1 MSKEKGN
8 QMRPVLPSATP
19 TSNAC
24 SFPPSPP
31 SKELKHSI
39 ISGFCN
45 EMHPKNFEEQGC
57 AVCGKLTLL
66 KDLTNRDNLDVPWNI
81 LCVEG
86 ITRKERFK
94 RDDPIEELSGPIL
107 APGCDSVCSACII
120 SLKKRKVPKMALA
133 NGLWIGEVPNVLQ
146 DLTFAEQILI
156 SRIRH
161 NRCLMRVSSG
171 RAMMT
176 ENVIM
181 FANPTVK
188 VYHALPPSLEELDEV
203 LAFTYTGSTNP
214 TEKDFARTPM
224 LVRRIK
230 VCKALEWLKL
240 NHADYA
246 DLEISQENLKNYPL
260 NGIPVKVDFHRT
272 STTSNKIPSAMSVHD
287 IEDEEGTE
295 TGPCSFTVH
304 GLTGVEYSKL
314 SKDAKMAA
322 SLTHLA
328 TGGNTL
334 AVGHAPEPESIFNNP
349 QCYPQM
355 FPWLF
360 PYGKGGIEQTR
371 HYKTLGHELHKR
383 HLLLYYDK
391 RFQTDVHFP
400 IITFNHNQI
409 RSATHGS
416 RVTSKRKI
424 FADVAHRLKQL
435 DHEVL
440 KTLAQRMEAG
450 EHVIPESEAEK
461 LCFNVLSDLDH
472 IGSHVQGSLT
482 NKKFMRSEIWS
493 LMSFLGAP
501 SWFVTF
507 SPADVRHPLC
517 LYLAD
522 SKTKFSP
529 VLRCSRERSLLIS
542 RNPVAA
548 ARFFDIMVKAFIKH
562 VLGMSTDHAGL
573 YGDTAGYY
581 GTVEQ
586 QGRLTLHLHMLLWIS
601 GALSPQDIRD
611 RLMKADSSFQREM
624 TAYLESVNIGEFKTG
639 TMEDVRR
646 KVPFHPKGFA
656 ENIAPAPPPGYEDPT
671 QTFPVPPPPLCHK
684 SQCSSECETCA
695 KYDQWQL
702 QFLEVFDDLFLRS
715 NVHSHINPDD
725 PRLNATK
732 KGKDKISPDNPGT
745 AHEKPKGCMN
755 KHGICTAHFPRKT
768 FDHTVIDC
776 NDGRID
782 LKKLEPMVNNVTP
795 ELTYLMRSN
804 TDVTSLLSGTSIK
817 ATVSYVSDYISKQT
831 LKTHQIFSSAYDVFQ
846 KNSDLLI
853 GEHKDHEAGRNL
865 MLKLVNNLSTKLEIG
880 SPMACLY
887 LLGNNDHYTSHEF
900 IVVGWRAFV
909 NQVKRTWSDV
919 ISRDK
924 EGDVIMSAPESTV
937 VDTILEINEEN
948 VEVKKEFGEYIA
960 KTKVDDYMFRPVEC
974 EHLNLY
980 EWMQCTK
987 VEKRTPKQMKIFME
1001 LILELGNIDDDKIKE
1016 DHDDNDQDMN
1026 ASSTLLAFMPD
1037 HPQYLSHAVR
1047 LLPER
1052 CSFVVPNF
1060 AGGALPRCDQG
1071 DREYYCTTMLC
1082 LYKPWRTGMELKK
1095 QDQSWD
1101 SAFRTFQFTK
1111 HQRKLMENFNLRY
1124 ECLDARDDF
1133 HALMKAQEKKSDM
1146 EYSAEHRWGDLEDD
1160 YQNDMDSSEFGMDFN
1175 PTEDD
1180 YSQLGPLALRRKKNE
1195 REIDSVLKSSG
1206 WMDSIKNISPLSSL
1220 NALTPGF
1227 LSRNSWSNLVKDAKK
1242 ALVDLRLASFPVNA
1256 KTSSNSPIDFNEVK
1270 VVGPEFFLKDY
1281 QAKEADAQAIVEDI
1295 IVNFT
1300 LNKEQER
1307 AFRIIANHASSLTPP
1322 PLKMYLGGMG
1332 GTGKTQVIKALISLF
1347 VRRNEAHRFAVVAP
1361 TGNAAANIGG
1371 STYHSLL
1378 GIRIDEKDG
1387 HGEHI
1392 KNEAAL
1398 IAEAKTKLKGVEY
1411 ILVDEISMVSSR
1423 EFYSICARLSEI
1435 LNKPDIVFGGVNM
1448 IVAGDFAQLPP
1459 VAGHP
1464 LYHQFTNF
1472 SMDSKQKEYDQL
1484 SLLGLLYW
1492 HQFTTVVILKEN
1504 MRQKTQSSED
1514 AKLRN
1519 CLENMRYGSCTQENL
1534 EFLYSRI
1541 AGPNPG
1547 QPQLTDPHFRNVPII
1562 TAWNAQKDRI
1572 NDIGALRFAKDTG
1585 QNLTHFYSMDSI
1597 ASSSM
1602 NKTNVSSKKLK
1613 IGPSMQKISSE
1624 MCHALWSAPPATSQH
1639 FAGKLSLCIG
1649 MPVMIRNNDAT
1660 ELCITKGQEGTVA
1673 GWESIKGPEGVDILD
1688 TLFVKLTNP
1697 AKDVCLPGLP
1707 LNVVPMVR
1715 TSLSICASLP
1725 NDTIQY
1731 IKREQVQ
1738 VLPCFA
1744 MTDFAAQGKTR
1755 PYNVVELMHGKNH
1768 LSYYTSLSRSATAEG
1783 TVIIQGFDSAKI
1795 TKGIHGNLRQE
1806 FRELNLLDEISEMRY
1821 HGILPSNVI
1830 HDMRSPTIRAYRLWT
1845 QRTFEDIHSDW
1856 HKALQWNN
1864 KEDASIPTPLTDPF
1878 WDPSIAKTLI
1888 KKIEEQHMHNKILK
1902 KDLAKA
1908 KKVHSEKKKRSGDD
1922 QDTQPLAKRHRRNPL
1937 QQPRTPDPVGTKWD
1951 SNDYSCAYDAFIV
1964 IVRQIWSE
1972 NPDDWTTHLSEISQ
1986 FMGCLVDG
1994 FHAAVNGRYPLET
2007 ARNDTRNLLRHVQP
2021 CNYPPPGFGMTD
2033 ITQLIKSM
2041 MACSSWTSYTWRCV
2055 ICGHTDLRPGGAISQ
2070 HTAISLTE
2078 TNINQNQNG
2087 IYISNALNSRIN
2099 GQVPCPP
2106 CSNSSRSG
2114 MMSIVN
2120 PFHSPPHLMFTSI
2133 IETNR
2138 YILIDYSFILSTNNL
2153 NFRYMLK
2160 GVIYYGANH
2169 FVARIVDGQ
2178 GWIWYHDGM
2187 VTGNTCQRIMH
2198 LQDVPF
2204 PKWWNSCADR
2214 TASHVAYVLHQD

>member
-1 MSKEKGN
+1 MQMWASPPQLGGGGSLKPLTSASKARLQPYLSGSIDLDTIESSSFTFVTYVPETEVELHLKQDCRRISCDMPINIICEFLSVSDIRKLALSHLGRRLPTRLKREGCINALQGHCCPLCRTHKAIFAPNFPDDIKKQAKKIQNDSFRNRNRQFLMSKEKGN

-133 NGLWIGEVPNVLQ
+133 NGLWIGEVPNILQ

-176 ENVIM
+176 ANVIM

-755 KHGICTAHFPRKT
+755 KHGICTARFPRKT

-817 ATVSYVSDYISKQT
+817 ATVSYISDYISKQT

-987 VEKRTPKQMKIFME
+987 VEKRTPKQMKVFME

-1016 DHDDNDQDMN
+1016 EHDDTDQDMN

-1082 LYKPWRTGMELKK
+1082 LFKPWRTGMELKK

-1300 LNKEQER
+1300 LNKEQE
-1307 AFRIIANHASSLTPP
+1307 
-1322 PLKMYLGGMG
+1322 
-1332 GTGKTQVIKALISLF
+1332 
-1347 VRRNEAHRFAVVAP
+1347 
-1361 TGNAAANIGG
+1361 
-1371 STYHSLL
+1371 
-1378 GIRIDEKDG
+1378 
-1387 HGEHI
+1387 
-1392 KNEAAL
+1392 
-1398 IAEAKTKLKGVEY
+1398 
-1411 ILVDEISMVSSR
+1411 
-1423 EFYSICARLSEI
+1423 
-1435 LNKPDIVFGGVNM
+1435 
-1448 IVAGDFAQLPP
+1448 
-1459 VAGHP
+1459 
-1464 LYHQFTNF
+1464 
-1472 SMDSKQKEYDQL
+1472 
-1484 SLLGLLYW
+1484 
-1492 HQFTTVVILKEN
+1492 
-1504 MRQKTQSSED
+1504 
-1514 AKLRN
+1514 
-1519 CLENMRYGSCTQENL
+1519 
-1534 EFLYSRI
+1534 
-1541 AGPNPG
+1541 
-1547 QPQLTDPHFRNVPII
+1547 
-1562 TAWNAQKDRI
+1562 
-1572 NDIGALRFAKDTG
+1572 
-1585 QNLTHFYSMDSI
+1585 
-1597 ASSSM
+1597 
-1602 NKTNVSSKKLK
+1602 
-1613 IGPSMQKISSE
+1613 
-1624 MCHALWSAPPATSQH
+1624 
-1639 FAGKLSLCIG
+1639 
-1649 MPVMIRNNDAT
+1649 
-1660 ELCITKGQEGTVA
+1660 
-1673 GWESIKGPEGVDILD
+1673 
-1688 TLFVKLTNP
+1688 
-1697 AKDVCLPGLP
+1697 
-1707 LNVVPMVR
+1707 
-1715 TSLSICASLP
+1715 
-1725 NDTIQY
+1725 
-1731 IKREQVQ
+1731 
-1738 VLPCFA
+1738 
-1744 MTDFAAQGKTR
+1744 
-1755 PYNVVELMHGKNH
+1755 
-1768 LSYYTSLSRSATAEG
+1768 
-1783 TVIIQGFDSAKI
+1783 
-1795 TKGIHGNLRQE
+1795 
-1806 FRELNLLDEISEMRY
+1806 
-1821 HGILPSNVI
+1821 
-1830 HDMRSPTIRAYRLWT
+1830 
-1845 QRTFEDIHSDW
+1845 
-1856 HKALQWNN
+1856 
-1864 KEDASIPTPLTDPF
+1864 
-1878 WDPSIAKTLI
+1878 
-1888 KKIEEQHMHNKILK
+1888 
-1902 KDLAKA
+1902 
-1908 KKVHSEKKKRSGDD
+1908 
-1922 QDTQPLAKRHRRNPL
+1922 
-1937 QQPRTPDPVGTKWD
+1937 
-1951 SNDYSCAYDAFIV
+1951 
-1964 IVRQIWSE
+1964 
-1972 NPDDWTTHLSEISQ
+1972 
-1986 FMGCLVDG
+1986 
-1994 FHAAVNGRYPLET
+1994 
-2007 ARNDTRNLLRHVQP
+2007 
-2021 CNYPPPGFGMTD
+2021 
-2033 ITQLIKSM
+2033 
-2041 MACSSWTSYTWRCV
+2041 
-2055 ICGHTDLRPGGAISQ
+2055 
-2070 HTAISLTE
+2070 
-2078 TNINQNQNG
+2078 
-2087 IYISNALNSRIN
+2087 
-2099 GQVPCPP
+2099 
-2106 CSNSSRSG
+2106 
-2114 MMSIVN
+2114 
-2120 PFHSPPHLMFTSI
+2120 
-2133 IETNR
+2133 
-2138 YILIDYSFILSTNNL
+2138 
-2153 NFRYMLK
+2153 
-2160 GVIYYGANH
+2160 
-2169 FVARIVDGQ
+2169 
-2178 GWIWYHDGM
+2178 
-2187 VTGNTCQRIMH
+2187 
-2198 LQDVPF
+2198 
-2204 PKWWNSCADR
+2204 
-2214 TASHVAYVLHQD
+2214 

>member
-1 MSKEKGN
+1 M
-8 QMRPVLPSATP
+8 
-19 TSNAC
+19 
-24 SFPPSPP
+24 
-31 SKELKHSI
+31 
-39 ISGFCN
+39 
-45 EMHPKNFEEQGC
+45 
-57 AVCGKLTLL
+57 
-66 KDLTNRDNLDVPWNI
+66 
-81 LCVEG
+81 
-86 ITRKERFK
+86 
-94 RDDPIEELSGPIL
+94 EELSGPIL
-107 APGCDSVCSACII
+107 APGCDGVCLSCIN
-120 SLKKRKVPKMALA
+120 SLKKQKVPKMALA
-133 NGLWIGEVPNVLQ
+133 NGLWIGEVPDVLR
-146 DLTFAEQILI
+146 DLTFAEQMLI

-161 NRCLMRVSSG
+161 NRCLVRVSSG
-171 RAMMT
+171 RAKMT
-176 ENVIM
+176 ANVIM

-203 LAFTYTGSTNP
+203 LAFTYTGSANP
-214 TEKDFARTPM
+214 TETDFARTPM

-246 DLEISQENLKNYPL
+246 DLEISQKNLESYPL
-260 NGIPVKVDFHRT
+260 NGIPVMVDFHRA
-272 STTSNKIPSAMSVHD
+272 STASNKIPSAMSVHD

-295 TGPCSFTVH
+295 SGPCSFTVH
-304 GLTGVEYSKL
+304 GLTGIEYSKL

-328 TGGNTL
+328 SGGNTL
-334 AVGHAPEPESIFNNP
+334 AIGHAPDPESIFNNP
-349 QCYPQM
+349 QSYPQM

-360 PYGKGGIEQTR
+360 PYGKGGIEQPR
-371 HYKTLGHELHKR
+371 HHKTLGHELHKR

-400 IITFNHNQI
+400 IIAFNHNQI

-424 FADVAHRLKQL
+424 FADVAHRLKRL
-435 DHEVL
+435 DNEIL

-493 LMSFLGAP
+493 LISFLGAP

-522 SKTKFSP
+522 SKIKFSP
-529 VLRCSRERSLLIS
+529 VLRCSQERSVLIS

-548 ARFFDIMVKAFIKH
+548 ARFFDTMVKAFIKH
-562 VLGMSTDHAGL
+562 VLGMDTGHAGL
-573 YGDTAGYY
+573 YGNTAGYY

-586 QGRLTLHLHMLLWIS
+586 QGRLTLHLHMLLWIL

-611 RLMKADSSFQREM
+611 RLMKADSGFQKEM

-646 KVPFHPKGFA
+646 KVPFHPRGFA
-656 ENIAPAPPPGYEDPT
+656 ENIAPVPQPDYKDPT
-671 QTFPVPPPPLCHK
+671 QTFPIPPPPLCHEIH
-684 SQCSSECETCA
+684 CTSECETCA
-695 KYDQWQL
+695 NYNQWQL
-702 QFLEVFDDLFLRS
+702 QFLEVFDDLLLRS
-715 NVHSHINPDD
+715 NVHSHINPQD
-725 PRLNATK
+725 PKINFIK
-732 KGKDKISPDNPGT
+732 KGKDITPTDKPD
-745 AHEKPKGCMN
+745 AAFESPKGCMN
-755 KHGICTAHFPRKT
+755 KHGICTARFPRTT
-768 FDHTVIDC
+768 FDHTVVDC

-817 ATVSYVSDYISKQT
+817 STVSYISDYISKQT

-846 KNSDLLI
+846 KNSELLT
-853 GEHKDHEAGRNL
+853 GDHKVHEAGRSL
-865 MLKLVNNLSTKLEIG
+865 MLKLINNLSTKMEIG

-900 IVVGWRAFV
+900 IVVGWRSFV

-919 ISRDK
+919 IVSTDND
-924 EGDVIMSAPESTV
+924 GDVIMGPVESTV
-937 VDTILEINEEN
+937 IDTNSDINEEN

-974 EHLNLY
+974 EDINLY

-987 VEKRTPKQMKIFME
+987 VEKRTRKQMKAFME
-1001 LILELGNIDDDKIKE
+1001 LVLELGDRDINENNNKEEQIDD
-1016 DHDDNDQDMN
+1016 NQDLE
-1026 ASSTLLAFMPD
+1026 ASNNLLAFKPE

-1047 LLPER
+1047 FLPER
-1052 CSFVVPNF
+1052 RAFVVPNF

-1082 LYKPWRTGMELKK
+1082 LFKPWRTGIELKNS
-1095 QDQSWD
+1095 DQSWD
-1101 SAFRTFQFTK
+1101 SAFRTFHFTK
-1111 HQRKLMENFNLRY
+1111 HQKQLMENFNLRY

-1133 HALMKAQEKKSDM
+1133 HALMKAQEKKLDM
-1146 EYSAEHRWGDLEDD
+1146 EYSADEWVDLEDN
-1160 YQNDMDSSEFGMDFN
+1160 YQNNIDSNEYGMDFN
-1175 PTEDD
+1175 PTEED

-1195 REIDSVLKSSG
+1195 REIDNILKSSG
-1206 WMDSIKNISPLSSL
+1206 WMNTLKKFNPPFSL
-1220 NALTPGF
+1220 KELTPSF
-1227 LSRNSWSNLVKDAKK
+1227 LSRNSWSTLIKDTRKK
-1242 ALVDLRLASFPVNA
+1242 LADLRLCSFPANTENN
-1256 KTSSNSPIDFNEVK
+1256 KDSPMSFDEVK

-1295 IVNFT
+1295 VVQFA
-1300 LNKEQER
+1300 LNREQER

-1332 GTGKTQVIKALISLF
+1332 GTGKTQVIKALITLF
-1347 VRRNEAHRFAVVAP
+1347 LRRNEAHRFAVVAP

-1387 HGEHI
+1387 HGDHI
-1392 KNEAAL
+1392 KNEAAI

-1411 ILVDEISMVSSR
+1411 IFVDEISMVSLR

-1435 LNKPDIVFGGVNM
+1435 LNKPDIAFGGVNM

-1459 VAGHP
+1459 VGGQP
-1464 LYHQFTNF
+1464 LYHHFTSFFMNT
-1472 SMDSKQKEYDQL
+1472 KQKEYDQL

-1504 MRQKTQSSED
+1504 MRQKNQSAED

-1519 CLENMRYGSCTQENL
+1519 CLENMRYGSCTHENL

-1541 AGPNPG
+1541 AGPNAN
-1547 QPQLTDPHFRNVPII
+1547 QPQLTDPQFRNVPII

-1572 NDIGALRFAKDTG
+1572 NDIGVSRFAKDTN
-1585 QNLTHFYSMDSI
+1585 QKLTHFYSIDSV
-1597 ASSSM
+1597 ACSSM
-1602 NKTNVSSKKLK
+1602 EKKKKGTKKLK
-1613 IGPSMQKISSE
+1613 VKPSMQIISSE
-1624 MCHALWSAPPATSQH
+1624 MRHALWNAPPTTSQH

-1649 MPVMIRNNDAT
+1649 MPVIIRNNVAT

-1673 GWESIKGPEGVDILD
+1673 GWESIKGPEGVDVLD
-1688 TLFVKLTNP
+1688 TLFIKLTNP
-1697 AKDVCLPGLP
+1697 AKDVSLPGLP
-1707 LNVVPMVR
+1707 LNVIPMVR
-1715 TSLSICASLP
+1715 TSLSICANLP

-1744 MTDFAAQGKTR
+1744 MTDFSAQGKTR

-1768 LSYYTSLSRSATAEG
+1768 LSYYTALSRSATAEG
-1783 TVIIQGFDSAKI
+1783 TVIIQGFDSTKI

-1806 FRELNLLDEISEMRY
+1806 FRELNLLDEITEMRY
-1821 HGILPSNVI
+1821 HGTLPSNVI
-1830 HDMRSPTIRAYRLWT
+1830 HDMRSPTIRAYRLWS

-1856 HKALQWNN
+1856 HKALQWATE
-1864 KEDASIPTPLTDPF
+1864 EDSSIPTPSADPL
-1878 WDPSIAKTLI
+1878 WDPSLAKLLI
-1888 KKIEEQHMHNKILK
+1888 KKIEEQHVHDKTLK
-1902 KDLAKA
+1902 KNLAKA
-1908 KKVHSEKKKRSGDD
+1908 KKAQSEKKKRSVDN
-1922 QDTQPLAKRHRRNPL
+1922 QESQTPTKKHKQNSL

-1951 SNDYSCAYDAFIV
+1951 SNDYSCAYDAFIT
-1964 IVRQIWSE
+1964 IVRHIWSE
-1972 NPDDWTTHLSEISQ
+1972 NPNDWTIHLSEISQ
-1986 FMGCLVDG
+1986 FMGCLIDG
-1994 FHAAVNGRYPLET
+1994 FHAAANGHYPLET
-2007 ARNDTRNLLRHVQP
+2007 ARDDTRNLLRHVQP
-2021 CNYPPPGFGMTD
+2021 RNYPPPGFGMTD

-2041 MACSSWTSYTWRCV
+2041 MASSSWTPYTWMCN
-2055 ICGHTDLRPGGAISQ
+2055 ICGHSEQQPGGAISR
-2070 HTAISLTE
+2070 HTAISLSE
-2078 TNINQNQNG
+2078 ANITQNLNG

-2099 GQVPCPP
+2099 DQIPCPS
-2106 CSNSSRSG
+2106 CFNSSRSG
-2114 MMSIVN
+2114 VMNIIN
-2120 PFHSPPHLMFTSI
+2120 PFQSPPHIMFTSI

-2138 YILIDYSFILSTNNL
+2138 YVIIDTSFILSTNNL
-2153 NFRYMLK
+2153 DLNYKLK
-2160 GVIYYGANH
+2160 GVIYHGANH
-2169 FVARIVDGQ
+2169 FVTRIVDDQ

-2187 VTGNTCQRIMH
+2187 ETGNTCQKIMH
-2198 LQDVPF
+2198 LRDVPF
-2204 PKWWNSCADR
+2204 PKWWNNCAGR
-2214 TASHVAYVLHQD
+2214 TASYVVYVLHHE